1 MRSTSSEKS
10 DTSDYYDLLQ
20 ISKDASQS
28 EIKKA
33 WVLKYDLYYHL
44 LLPLD
49 LCRHIGDCS
58 RLQAIPLQI
67 HLVVYVYSYRKMAL
81 KYHPDKNPQ
90 SQDVAE
96 KKFKKIAEAYEI
108 LSDGKVRFTLRY

>member
-1 MRSTSSEKS
+1 
-10 DTSDYYDLLQ
+10 
-20 ISKDASQS
+20 
-28 EIKKA
+28 
-33 WVLKYDLYYHL
+33 
-44 LLPLD
+44 
-49 LCRHIGDCS
+49 
-58 RLQAIPLQI
+58 
-67 HLVVYVYSYRKMAL
+67 MAL